1 MPATRVRVSQFRG
14 VWWKRPAMV
23 GVAGGAVLAVG
34 LLFAAWASF
43 APRPAIPEGVATAP
57 DAIPDMR
64 SFVRARADAST
75 LAAIAQNNPLAAT
88 RTDFT
93 REVAA
98 VEPEEV
104 QDTGER
110 QRLKRLED
118 AKSALSTLRLVAI
131 LRVSDEW
138 IALFEPAVR
147 KAEDDLLSL
156 RVGNEWQGWT
166 ISSIARSEVRLGF
179 EGHTEVVKLNPLV
192 QNTRAKDPP
201 RGRLQVETR
210 PLKGREVEFEPAISR
225 SEARRRLL
233 GATRTETER
242 VQKLAEELLK
252 ELEKENQ

>member
-23 GVAGGAVLAVG
+23 GAAGGAALLVG
-34 LLFAAWASF
+34 LVLAAWAAL
-43 APRPAIPEGVATAP
+43 APRHTLPAGVETVPE
-57 DAIPDMR
+57 AIPDLR
-64 SFVRARADAST
+64 SFVRSRADART
-75 LAAIAQNNPLAAT
+75 LASIAQNNPLAAT

-98 VEPEEV
+98 AEPETV

-131 LRVSDEW
+131 LRVNGEW
-138 IALFEPAVR
+138 IALFEPSVR

-156 RVGNEWQGWT
+156 RVGNEWQGWK
-166 ISSIARSEVRLGF
+166 IASIERSEVKFGF
-179 EGHTEVVKLNPLV
+179 EGHTEVVNLNPMA
-192 QNTRAKDPP
+192 QRTRSKDPP

-210 PLKGREVEFEPAISR
+210 PLKGHEVQLEPAITR
-225 SEARRRLL
+225 TEARQRLL
-233 GATRTETER
+233 GATRKESER